1 MIINEVTEG
10 KKIPYVLMGNM
21 IFFNNEMLFNLEKYE
36 RDYEISIDVCEDEN
50 FMLVNGLGRRY
61 VAQVQIP
68 AREYTEKIEDEENTE
83 DEQENPE
90 LVPVPF
96 DMDKVTLNLWGLD

>member
-1 MIINEVTEG
+1 MIVNEVAEG

-36 RDYEISIDVCEDEN
+36 RDHAISIDVCEDEN

-96 DMDKVTLNLWGLD
+96 DMDKVTLNLWGLE